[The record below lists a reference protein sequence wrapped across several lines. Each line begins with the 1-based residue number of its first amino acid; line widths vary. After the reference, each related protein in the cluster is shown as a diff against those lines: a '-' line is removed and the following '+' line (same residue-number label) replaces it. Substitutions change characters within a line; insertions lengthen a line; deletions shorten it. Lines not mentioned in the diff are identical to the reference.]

1 MNHLPFVLIVSWF
14 GYPRTILTP
23 EWDLGVRI
31 ASHDMIFLGTSLRRI
46 HALSCD
52 SLVYLESPGLR
63 RMIVSYPD
71 EISWSNYIRTRVL
84 ESPTQFGGW
93 IWRVQDSDVWLY
105 PILMWRLSWIISD
118 LVIWRV
124 QHNLVGGI
132 QDFVKLYPVDIESE
146 LIPSM
151 FHWTEPLSWCDI
163 LVELHLNLCIGE
175 SNITWRVESSAS

>member
-31 ASHDMIFLGTSLRRI
+31 VSHDIIFLGTSLRRI
-46 HALSCD
+46 HALSYD

-93 IWRVQDSDVWLY
+93 NPRFCEIVSSVRSLVL
-105 PILMWRLSWIISD
+105 ID
-118 LVIWRV
+118 L
-124 QHNLVGGI
+124 
-132 QDFVKLYPVDIESE
+132 DTEDE
-146 LIPSM
+146 LTPSM
-151 FHWTEPLSWCDI
+151 FH
-163 LVELHLNLCIGE
+163 
-175 SNITWRVESSAS
+175 